1 MNVHPFSDLDL
12 DIARTRI
19 VLSLLAMLSLY
30 IDPTTA
36 GGLFHLTPYVLATLL
51 CHLAYSVGTYFLL
64 ESEIAKRWL
73 PTATTLLDLL
83 FAMGIAYLTEG
94 QTGPS
99 YVFFV
104 FAIIAVGV
112 RATLRAIIYVTLL
125 GVGLY
130 LVVISANN
138 RLTGAYVMRAVY
150 LAIAGYLVGFF
161 AQQRANY
168 EDRVRELE
176 AQGER
181 HLIARLLHDSYVQSL
196 AGVNLRLESCR
207 ELLRRGRPDDA
218 SHELEDLQVGVK
230 RQFDEVREYVRSL
243 AGVDSNSS
251 REIADISADPKI
263 RINGVFDGSSLLG
276 ERILQIMLEGLR
288 NARKHARATSVRI
301 DASEIAGRVL
311 ITIADDGVGFPP
323 AAGPPWTI
331 ASHVAE
337 TGGRLSFS
345 ESGPTCL
352 LIEIPK
358 A

>member
-1 MNVHPFSDLDL
+1 
-12 DIARTRI
+12 
-19 VLSLLAMLSLY
+19 
-30 IDPTTA
+30 
-36 GGLFHLTPYVLATLL
+36 
-51 CHLAYSVGTYFLL
+51 
-64 ESEIAKRWL
+64 
-73 PTATTLLDLL
+73 
-83 FAMGIAYLTEG
+83 MGIAYLTEG

-130 LVVISANN
+130 LMVISANN

-251 REIADISADPKI
+251 LASSALNSKST
-263 RINGVFDGSSLLG
+263 VGSSGGSLASMTAGDTWFSLAINSSVVACRRDSG
-276 ERILQIMLEGLR
+276 SPRQTSASLP
-288 NARKHARATSVRI
+288 NARS
-301 DASEIAGRVL
+301 
-311 ITIADDGVGFPP
+311 
-323 AAGPPWTI
+323 
-331 ASHVAE
+331 
-337 TGGRLSFS
+337 SFS
-345 ESGPTCL
+345 ACP
-352 LIEIPK
+352 

>member
-1 MNVHPFSDLDL
+1 LV
-12 DIARTRI
+12 
-19 VLSLLAMLSLY
+19 
-30 IDPTTA
+30 
-36 GGLFHLTPYVLATLL
+36 
-51 CHLAYSVGTYFLL
+51 YSVGTYFLL

-130 LVVISANN
+130 LMVISANN
-138 RLTGAYVMRAVY
+138 RLTGAYVMRSVY

-176 AQGER
+176 AQAER

-207 ELLRRGRPDDA
+207 ELLRRGRPEDA

-263 RINGVFDGSSLLG
+263 RINGAFDGSSLLG

-288 NARKHARATSVRI
+288 NARKHARATSVKI

>member
-64 ESEIAKRWL
+64 ESEIAKGWL

-288 NARKHARATSVRI
+288 NARKHARATSVKI

-358 A
+358 V